1 MCDDMKRIAVKIGS
15 AVLTRG
21 DGMLDV
27 TRLSSLVDQ
36 VSELRRR
43 GMEVILVSSGAV
55 ASGRGELHLSRQ
67 STLEMDSVEQRQLFS
82 AVGQAKLINRYYDL
96 FREHGIAVGQVL
108 TQKSDFDSVE
118 HRENMRRCM
127 EVMLS
132 HGVLPVVNE
141 NDTVC
146 ITELMFTDNDEL
158 SGLISVL
165 MGVDT
170 LIILSNV
177 DGLYDGRP
185 GDEGVRLVPVVEAG
199 RDVSEYVR
207 EEKSGAGRG
216 GMQSKCHTAMSV
228 AMEGIDVLLA
238 RGTVEDVL
246 LRLAESP
253 EGVPHTHFRASR

>member
-1 MCDDMKRIAVKIGS
+1 M
-15 AVLTRG
+15 LTRE
-21 DGMLDV
+21 DGTLDV

-36 VSELRRR
+36 VVALRHR
-43 GMEVILVSSGAV
+43 GIEVILISSGAV

-82 AVGQAKLINRYYDL
+82 AVGQAKLINRYYDFL
-96 FREHGIAVGQVL
+96 REHHIPVGQVL
-108 TQKSDFDSVE
+108 TQKTDFDSPE

-158 SGLISVL
+158 SGLIARL

-170 LIILSNV
+170 LILLSNI
-177 DGLYDGRP
+177 DGLYNGRP
-185 GDEGVRLVPVVEAG
+185 GDAGVELIPIVHAG
-199 RDVSEYVR
+199 HDVSEYIVA
-207 EEKSGAGRG
+207 ECSGVGRG
-216 GMQSKCHTAMSV
+216 GMQSKCKTAIEV
-228 AMEGIDVLLA
+228 AASGIDVLLA
-238 RGTVEDVL
+238 RGTRENVLVDLVE
-246 LRLAESP
+246 RSHE
-253 EGVPHTHFRASR
+253 VPHTRFMKS